1 MHVCVHV
8 MYVVVYVCTI
18 HLEIPLECNQRG
30 GMASA
35 KLPEL
40 ENVSRGDSSHT
51 WHTIHTERKQWR
63 LLSYSP
69 DMLP

>member
-1 MHVCVHV
+1 MHVCVPI

-18 HLEIPLECNQRG
+18 HLQIHLECNQRG

-40 ENVSRGDSSHT
+40 ENVSKGGDSSHT
-51 WHTIHTERKQWR
+51 
-63 LLSYSP
+63 
-69 DMLP
+69 